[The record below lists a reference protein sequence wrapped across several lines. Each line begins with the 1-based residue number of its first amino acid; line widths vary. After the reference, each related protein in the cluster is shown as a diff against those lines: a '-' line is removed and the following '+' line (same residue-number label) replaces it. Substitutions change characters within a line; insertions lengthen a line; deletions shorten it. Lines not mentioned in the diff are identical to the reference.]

1 MVIRYIIGRFAASGI
16 LLLLVSFFLF
26 SMVAMAPGDPL
37 TVLTGGRSI
46 SPEQLDQLRN
56 YYHLDQP
63 FLAQYLLWLGNLL
76 HGDLGMSMSQ
86 QSSVW
91 QAIQPRIA
99 PTFWLGAF
107 AGTLVLIFGFGAG
120 VVAAM
125 KRGRAVDGVLS
136 GLMLTA
142 ASVAPYVSA
151 IILIVVFGQWLGWF
165 PTYGLGEGPSDY
177 VYHLVLPAIALAVAL
192 SAFIG
197 RISRASMIDALS
209 SDYVDTA
216 RSRGLTS
223 SSVNIK
229 HALRT
234 ALVPI
239 VTVGGITVGYL
250 FTGAIVIEYTF
261 GLSGLGS
268 ALVQAI
274 LSKDYALVQA
284 IALLFVFV
292 FVLANLIADIFVLI
306 IDPRQRIASAGGT
319 R

>member
-1 MVIRYIIGRFAASGI
+1 MIQFIIGRFAASVI
-16 LLLLVSFFLF
+16 LLLLVSFLLF

-56 YYHLDQP
+56 FYHLDQP
-63 FLAQYLLWLGNLL
+63 FIAQYFLWLGNLL

-86 QSSVW
+86 QSAVW

-107 AGTLVLIFGFGAG
+107 AGILVLIFGFGAG
-120 VVAAM
+120 VVAAV

-136 GLMLTA
+136 GSMLTA

-151 IILIVVFGQWLGWF
+151 IILIVIFGQWLGWF
-165 PTYGLGEGPSDY
+165 PTYGLGEGPVDY
-177 VYHLVLPAIALAVAL
+177 AYHLVLPAIALAVAL

-216 RSRGLTS
+216 RSRGFTS

-250 FTGAIVIEYTF
+250 FTGAIVVEYTF

-284 IALLFVFV
+284 IALLFVLV